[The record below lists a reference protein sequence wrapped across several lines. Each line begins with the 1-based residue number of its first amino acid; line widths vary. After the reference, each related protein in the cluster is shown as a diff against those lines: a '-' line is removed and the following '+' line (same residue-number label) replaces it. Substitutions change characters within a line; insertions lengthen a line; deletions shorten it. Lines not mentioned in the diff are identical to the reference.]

1 MLTDFQQWCQ
11 DFLMRVRTVFST
23 NGAGTTGDH
32 TQKSEIWPDFTP
44 HRKINSIWI
53 EELNVR
59 A

>member
-32 TQKSEIWPDFTP
+32 TQKSEI
-44 HRKINSIWI
+44 
-53 EELNVR
+53 
-59 A
+59 